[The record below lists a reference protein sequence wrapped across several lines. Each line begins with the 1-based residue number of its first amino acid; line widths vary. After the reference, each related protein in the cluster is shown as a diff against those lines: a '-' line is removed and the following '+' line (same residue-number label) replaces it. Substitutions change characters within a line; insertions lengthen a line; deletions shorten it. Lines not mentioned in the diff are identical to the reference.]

1 MPIPSSSTNEIE
13 SFKCK
18 NVSSETVKIQCES
31 DHAMETDVSMDKNKQ
46 QASLQTT
53 KKKALL
59 LHARRE
65 DDDRSVNLTEERLCP
80 IAVSGLYAGSRYHG
94 TQKCGNASYEVNV
107 ELLVNMCCKQQKQT
121 LICYFFFSFSMWI

>member
-1 MPIPSSSTNEIE
+1 MPIPSSSSTTEIE

-18 NVSSETVKIQCES
+18 NVSSETVVFQCES

-46 QASLQTT
+46 QASSQTT

-80 IAVSGLYAGSRYHG
+80 VAISGLYAGSRYQG

-107 ELLVNMCCKQQKQT
+107 ELLVNNLLDNQTFPQKFN
-121 LICYFFFSFSMWI
+121 LFII